1 MAQYTFDT
9 LKDFEL
15 AGISL
20 PSGYQRVEWLQST
33 GTQCIKIPCQL
44 NAINSISTKYKSA
57 LGWIFGNCAEGNGS
71 KGLILVQQATTA
83 VSWFGNR
90 QYQDNLPYNSTN
102 SYTKIVAGDD
112 AANVPSSLNAIGIF
126 CNLYQNNI
134 AGRTSSTYYYFIT
147 NLFSLVACRRTS
159 DSVAGLYDIANGVFY
174 SNAGTGTFSIGG
186 DVAPITPIAGDT
198 ATITD
203 LGITLTGDGTDWYVT
218 SDITIPTFSQAT
230 QLFSFAKGNNGV
242 TATITDLGITL
253 TSNGTDWYVTSDI
266 TIPTLSQATQL
277 FSFAKGNN
285 GVTATVTDLGIT
297 LTSDGTDWYVT
308 SDITLATLSQATQL
322 FSFAKSNNGVRATVT
337 STGGVYKYEGDAWQI
352 WYTIIPPLVFKGMSF
367 EQTDFWQR
375 PEMVFRGFS
384 FEGENIL
391 RYYGV
396 KIDVNGETE
405 RNYIPCIRTSDGIA
419 GMYDTVNGVFYA
431 SIGTNNFTT

>member
-33 GTQCIKIPCQL
+33 GTQYIKIPCQL
-44 NAINSISTKYKSA
+44 NAINSISAKYKSA
-57 LGWIFGNCAEGNGS
+57 IGWTFGNCDSVSGS
-71 KGLILVQQATTA
+71 QGLMLNQQATTA

-126 CNLYQNNI
+126 CNLYQNNVSN
-134 AGRTSSTYYYFIT
+134 RTPSTYYYFIT
-147 NLFSLVACRRTS
+147 NLFSLFACRRTS
-159 DSVAGLYDIANGVFY
+159 DSVAGMYDIVNDVFY

-198 ATITD
+198 ATITS
-203 LGITLTGDGTDWYVT
+203 TGD
-218 SDITIPTFSQAT
+218 
-230 QLFSFAKGNNGV
+230 
-242 TATITDLGITL
+242 
-253 TSNGTDWYVTSDI
+253 
-266 TIPTLSQATQL
+266 
-277 FSFAKGNN
+277 
-285 GVTATVTDLGIT
+285 
-297 LTSDGTDWYVT
+297 
-308 SDITLATLSQATQL
+308 
-322 FSFAKSNNGVRATVT
+322 
-337 STGGVYKYEGDAWQI
+337 VYKYEGDDWQL
-352 WYTIIPPLVFKGMSF
+352 WYTIIPPLVFKGITF
-367 EQTDFWQR
+367 EQTDYWQI
-375 PEMVFRGFS
+375 PEMVFKGFS

-431 SIGTNNFTT
+431 SVGTNNFTT

>member
-33 GTQCIKIPCQL
+33 GTQYIKIPCQL

-57 LGWIFGNCAEGNGS
+57 IGWAFGNCVSASGS
-71 KGLILVQQATTA
+71 QGLMLSQQATTA

-134 AGRTSSTYYYFIT
+134 SNRTPSTYYYFIT

-159 DSVAGLYDIANGVFY
+159 DSVAGMYDIANGVFY

-198 ATITD
+198 ATITE
-203 LGITLTGDGTDWYVT
+203 LGLTMTYNDGYFRIVDNQTLTL
-218 SDITIPTFSQAT
+218 SQAT
-230 QLFSFAKGNNGV
+230 QLFSFAKGDNGV

-253 TSNGTDWYVTSDI
+253 TSNGTGWYVTNNI
-266 TIPTLSQATQL
+266 TIPTFSQATQL
-277 FSFAKGNN
+277 FSFAKGDN
-285 GVTATVTDLGIT
+285 GVTATVT
-297 LTSDGTDWYVT
+297 S
-308 SDITLATLSQATQL
+308 
-322 FSFAKSNNGVRATVT
+322 TV
-337 STGGVYKYEGDAWQI
+337 GVYKYEGDDWQL
-352 WYTIIPPLVFKGMSF
+352 WYTIIPPLVFKGITF
-367 EQTDFWQR
+367 EQTDFWQI

-384 FEGENIL
+384 FEITDKKLMDIL
-391 RYYGV
+391 FFGQ
-396 KIDVNGETE
+396 
-405 RNYIPCIRTSDGIA
+405 S
-419 GMYDTVNGVFYA
+419 
-431 SIGTNNFTT
+431 

>member
-33 GTQCIKIPCQL
+33 GTQYIKIPCQL

-57 LGWIFGNCAEGNGS
+57 IGWTFGNCASGDGS
-71 KGLILVQQATTA
+71 QGLMLYQQTTTA

-112 AANVPSSLNAIGIF
+112 VANVPSSLNAIGIF
-126 CNLYQNNI
+126 CNLYQNNVSN
-134 AGRTSSTYYYFIT
+134 RTSSTFYYFIT

-159 DSVAGLYDIANGVFY
+159 DSVAGMYDVVNDVFY
-174 SNAGTGTFSIGG
+174 ANAGTGTFSIGG

-198 ATITD
+198 ATIT
-203 LGITLTGDGTDWYVT
+203 
-218 SDITIPTFSQAT
+218 
-230 QLFSFAKGNNGV
+230 
-242 TATITDLGITL
+242 
-253 TSNGTDWYVTSDI
+253 
-266 TIPTLSQATQL
+266 
-277 FSFAKGNN
+277 
-285 GVTATVTDLGIT
+285 
-297 LTSDGTDWYVT
+297 
-308 SDITLATLSQATQL
+308 
-322 FSFAKSNNGVRATVT
+322 
-337 STGGVYKYEGDAWQI
+337 STGGVYKYEGGDWQL
-352 WYTIIPPLVFKGMSF
+352 WYTIIPPLVFRGFSF
-367 EQTDFWQR
+367 EQTDFWQI

-384 FEGENIL
+384 FERENIL

-431 SIGTNNFTT
+431 SVGADEFIT

>member
-1 MAQYTFDT
+1 MAQYTFYT
-9 LKDFEL
+9 LKDLEF

-33 GTQCIKIPCQL
+33 GTQYIKIPCQL

-57 LGWIFGNCAEGNGS
+57 IGWTFGNCVSGDGS
-71 KGLILVQQATTA
+71 QGLMLYQQATTA

-126 CNLYQNNI
+126 CNLYQNNVSN
-134 AGRTSSTYYYFIT
+134 RTPSTYYYFIT

-159 DSVAGLYDIANGVFY
+159 DSVAGMYGIADGVFY
-174 SNAGTGTFSIGG
+174 PNAGTGTFSIGG
-186 DVAPITPIAGDT
+186 DAPTYNFQNGDDIIISST
-198 ATITD
+198 KTHYHYQ
-203 LGITLTGDGTDWYVT
+203 DGNLVFYY
-218 SDITIPTFSQAT
+218 Q
-230 QLFSFAKGNNGV
+230 
-242 TATITDLGITL
+242 
-253 TSNGTDWYVTSDI
+253 
-266 TIPTLSQATQL
+266 
-277 FSFAKGNN
+277 
-285 GVTATVTDLGIT
+285 
-297 LTSDGTDWYVT
+297 
-308 SDITLATLSQATQL
+308 
-322 FSFAKSNNGVRATVT
+322 
-337 STGGVYKYEGDAWQI
+337 E
-352 WYTIIPPLVFKGMSF
+352 IPPLVFKGITF
-367 EQTDFWQR
+367 EQTDYWQR
-375 PEMVFRGFS
+375 PEMVFRGLS

-431 SIGTNNFTT
+431 SVGTNNFTT